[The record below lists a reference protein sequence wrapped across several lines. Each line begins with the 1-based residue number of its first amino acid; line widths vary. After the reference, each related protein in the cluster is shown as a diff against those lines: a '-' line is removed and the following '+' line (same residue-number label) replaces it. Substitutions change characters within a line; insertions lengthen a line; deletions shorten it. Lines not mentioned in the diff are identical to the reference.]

1 MAHTDSARK
10 ILLVDDDNFL
20 LDMYG
25 MKFTQAGYAVQVCL
39 SVKDAL
45 KALREGFAAD
55 ALVFDIVMPEAD
67 GFAFLEAVRAEKLA
81 PDAVRVALTNQ
92 SDDDEKKRAEDFG
105 IDEYIIKA
113 SMIPSEVVEAVGKAL
128 AKGKR

>member
-1 MAHTDSARK
+1 MTDAHSQKK
-10 ILLVDDDNFL
+10 ILLVDDDKFL